1 MATKTI
7 KLHTAL
13 KLKNRF
19 AGEINR
25 LQQVIQRENARR
37 SDNAS
42 KIDVG
47 VVDATLKETRLKL
60 RNLKGAIAAANV
72 PIYPL
77 LAELEETKAAIAFYQ
92 GLPNRE
98 GTEVVYT
105 HTGNLE
111 YTWASYLNREK
122 IDALVIELQERVNN
136 LQDEID
142 TFNAGASVVVDL

>member
-1 MATKTI
+1 MKTI

-13 KLKNRF
+13 KVKNRL
-19 AGEINR
+19 AGEVAR
-25 LQQVIQRENARR
+25 LQSILARENARR
-37 SDNAS
+37 NDNTS
-42 KIDVG
+42 KIVCADISIQL
-47 VVDATLKETRLKL
+47 DAARKKL
-60 RNLKGAIAAANV
+60 LSVKTEIAKANV
-72 PIYPL
+72 PIYAA